1 MAFLESRGNLQS
13 FEPNPSLVGPL
24 LTDIWPF

>member
-24 LTDIWPF
+24 LTDI